1 MPNSPLLGIPQVASN
16 QNNKETTINDAFSI
30 IERSLNARLTVSL
43 AADNVTLTSTE
54 FQRSQVFHTTG
65 ALAIQTLTVPNQQR
79 FFAVY
84 NPGTYNVLVRSG
96 TSSTVT
102 VAPLSYVIMFA
113 GGDNTLLKVA
123 DSAAA
128 ATSPTFLGQTDTPAT
143 FTGMAGYIP
152 RVNVGETALEF
163 FQLLLNMSN
172 LQDVDAY
179 TNGYYARVKTDG
191 SGIEWVA
198 ANPGGET
205 DFTNLND
212 TPANFTGSGL
222 RLVRVNTGETA
233 LEFVDPAGLLSF
245 LQLAGTPSS
254 YSGQESKIVAV
265 NASADGLEFV
275 PFPSLGSY
283 STRAISNDNPGFELG
298 YLTPWDME
306 ASFGPA
312 VTVVDEFNLV
322 EANEGGFFVAVAT
335 TDFDDVT
342 FAAIFDLTAAATN
355 SELDNAATVTLPY
368 AWVKLETGDTLG
380 EVTLY
385 AETASGTVLGSVN
398 AAGLDGALDT
408 WNTAAIQ
415 LALPTGTRR
424 IRVTVR
430 TYNGTTPDMTFGW
443 DNLIP
448 VLTVLEP
455 LAFTALPDTP
465 ADYVGAANQFV
476 RVNTGES
483 SLEFVTLA
491 LTHVSGFPSSYAGHA
506 GKIVVVNP
514 GENGVIFTD
523 MPSGLPDMEGH
534 EGKVLAVA
542 SGEEEAEW
550 IDPPASYP
558 DLTGNAGRMLA
569 ANSSEDGVEWVDPPV
584 IGGVAAAEMTLL
596 RQSVSQTFG
605 ASTTTQIAFGV
616 SDAARDAGGFWDSAN
631 PSQFTVPAG
640 VSAVLVSL
648 SWRRV
653 SSPGASE
660 SESIIQVNG
669 STRAYARQSV
679 GGWGG
684 DTVTAILPVTAGDV
698 ITGHVWST
706 GSVATNPASTAFSI
720 ADLTK
725 VLSAETDT
733 AIELVSEAVALTLTQ
748 AHRNKIIEAPAAL
761 VITLPAEGTE
771 SIEVGSLYTVSNI
784 GAGVV
789 TITAASGVY
798 LNSDLAGS
806 VTVPDQW
813 AGVTLY
819 KRATNAWVVQG
830 AFTAGA

>member
-1 MPNSPLLGIPQVASN
+1 MPNSPLLGIPQVAPN

-43 AADNVTLTSTE
+43 AAGDVTLTSTE

-143 FTGMAGYIP
+143 FTGMAGRIP

-179 TNGYYARVKTDG
+179 TNGYYARVKSDG

-283 STRAISNDNPGFELG
+283 STRSISNDNPGFELG
-298 YLTPWDME
+298 YLLPWDMDE
-306 ASFGPA
+306 AFAPA

-368 AWVKLETGDTLG
+368 AWAKLESGDTQG

-385 AETASGTVLGSVN
+385 AETASGTVLGSIN
-398 AAGLDGALDT
+398 ATGLDGALDT

-424 IRVTVR
+424 IRITVR
-430 TYNGTTPDMTFGW
+430 TYNGTMADMTFGW
-443 DNLIP
+443 DNLVP

-476 RVNTGES
+476 RVNAGAT
-483 SLEFVTLA
+483 SLEFITLA
-491 LTHVSGFPSSYAGHA
+491 LTHVSGFPNSYAGHA

-514 GENGVIFTD
+514 AENGVIFTD
-523 MPSGLPDMEGH
+523 APEGLPDTDTFDGRLLRVATGGEAAEWVTFLSLLPATTDN
-534 EGKVLAVA
+534 EGKHLALN
-542 SGEEEAEW
+542 
-550 IDPPASYP
+550 D
-558 DLTGNAGRMLA
+558 AGTAL
-569 ANSSEDGVEWVDPPV
+569 EWVDPPE
-584 IGGVAAAEMTLL
+584 AA
-596 RQSVSQTFG
+596 S
-605 ASTTTQIAFGV
+605 
-616 SDAARDAGGFWDSAN
+616 
-631 PSQFTVPAG
+631 
-640 VSAVLVSL
+640 
-648 SWRRV
+648 
-653 SSPGASE
+653 
-660 SESIIQVNG
+660 
-669 STRAYARQSV
+669 
-679 GGWGG
+679 
-684 DTVTAILPVTAGDV
+684 
-698 ITGHVWST
+698 
-706 GSVATNPASTAFSI
+706 
-720 ADLTK
+720 
-725 VLSAETDT
+725 TDT
-733 AIELVSEAVALTLTQ
+733 AFELVSEAVALTLTQ

-771 SIEVGSLYTVSNI
+771 AIEIGSLYTISNV
-784 GAGVV
+784 GEGVV

-806 VTVPDQW
+806 VTLPDQW